1 MIIPLQHIF
10 DRINESPTVGSILV
24 SFRVYTIRSS
34 GGTAPQIVNIG
45 IRNGYKVVF
54 KILSPYPQG
63 SSVQDG
69 KHTMLRQGGERKPL
83 SITENCTL
91 SVRGHSI

>member
-1 MIIPLQHIF
+1 M
-10 DRINESPTVGSILV
+10 EVKTVGSILV
-24 SFRVYTIRSS
+24 SLEVYTIRSS
-34 GGTAPQIVNIG
+34 GGSASHIFNID
-45 IRNGYKVVF
+45 IRNGYKVIL

-63 SSVQDG
+63 YSLQDARYIV
-69 KHTMLRQGGERKPL
+69 LRHGGEEKPL